1 MNITE
6 IKQKIENGAFDKDFS
21 MLYGDVSAA
30 RARYTAACDS
40 FCDIFSER
48 DNIRLFSAPGRTE
61 VGGNHT
67 DHQHGCVLAGGVN
80 LDVIAVVAPNND
92 GKVRIKS
99 EGYDMD
105 TRISASRKG

>member
-67 DHQHGCVLAGGVN
+67 DHQLVFGYPAKEVLI
-80 LDVIAVVAPNND
+80 L
-92 GKVRIKS
+92 
-99 EGYDMD
+99 
-105 TRISASRKG
+105 TL

>member
-48 DNIRLFSAPGRTE
+48 DNIRLFSPPAEQRWAATIP
-61 VGGNHT
+61 
-67 DHQHGCVLAGGVN
+67 
-80 LDVIAVVAPNND
+80 I
-92 GKVRIKS
+92 
-99 EGYDMD
+99 
-105 TRISASRKG
+105 ISTAACLPAALTSML

>member
-48 DNIRLFSAPGRTE
+48 DNIRLFFRAPAAAE
-61 VGGNHT
+61 VGRQPHRSSARLRACRRRCPRRYSR
-67 DHQHGCVLAGGVN
+67 GC
-80 LDVIAVVAPNND
+80 
-92 GKVRIKS
+92 S
-99 EGYDMD
+99 Q
-105 TRISASRKG
+105 

>member
-40 FCDIFSER
+40 FCDIF
-48 DNIRLFSAPGRTE
+48 
-61 VGGNHT
+61 
-67 DHQHGCVLAGGVN
+67 
-80 LDVIAVVAPNND
+80 
-92 GKVRIKS
+92 
-99 EGYDMD
+99 
-105 TRISASRKG
+105 

>member
-48 DNIRLFSAPGRTE
+48 DNIRLFSAPRQNRGGR
-61 VGGNHT
+61 
-67 DHQHGCVLAGGVN
+67 Q
-80 LDVIAVVAPNND
+80 PY
-92 GKVRIKS
+92 RS
-99 EGYDMD
+99 
-105 TRISASRKG
+105 SARLRACRRR

>member
-40 FCDIFSER
+40 FCDIFSENR
-48 DNIRLFSAPGRTE
+48 GGRQPYRSSARLRACR
-61 VGGNHT
+61 
-67 DHQHGCVLAGGVN
+67 
-80 LDVIAVVAPNND
+80 
-92 GKVRIKS
+92 R
-99 EGYDMD
+99 
-105 TRISASRKG
+105 R